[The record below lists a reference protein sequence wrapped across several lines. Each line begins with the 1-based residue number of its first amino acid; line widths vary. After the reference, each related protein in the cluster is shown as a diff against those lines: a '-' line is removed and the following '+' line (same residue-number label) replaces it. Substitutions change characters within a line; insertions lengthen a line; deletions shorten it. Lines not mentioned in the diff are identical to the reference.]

1 MYKNNSFRVGILL
14 AIFSLYLFGSGFLI
28 RASAQTAVTPT
39 NVQPTIVESSPI
51 VPKGVTPT
59 AVEPTE
65 VRPTIFQRLVDGV
78 KFLFEQIGRPF
89 AALREGFRSFFQP
102 KEQEGLEEAQRQ
114 EARAIQAKIGKKTRA
129 DILKDEPLL
138 KDIRAYVEK
147 YHSDQKFS
155 GLREEQRTEEVLR
168 IFEEDAKSAGAEEE
182 DLSAGQVGTV
192 QKPSPT
198 SVSGGDAAVG
208 FDDEGS
214 PTGAGSQNGATQG
227 EEYSDVRCYQPSF
240 RDQYPSLCL
249 AKIPGVSSGSGSC
262 EVESLDKLY
271 SQRMKQAAPGG
282 RVSDYFADRLET
294 IATAILLPVISAQYS
309 GDAAVIQAA
318 KNKALLE
325 FKKRVFTVGGKSNTQ
340 YCFASTCAQCQEL
353 RGQCLQAKFEFPGF
367 PSKSL
372 GRSVN
377 LNILFRIKDYNG
389 QKYTLSALSYLTG
402 EFTPSNRILKEG
414 STVKNNGGAFSGS
427 LRFCAKLGG
436 TQDLTDLPFTVSKE
450 LPISDADLDTIVG
463 MLQ

>member
-1 MYKNNSFRVGILL
+1 MYRSKIFRVGILL
-14 AIFSLYLFGSGFLI
+14 AILSLYLLGSGFAI
-28 RASAQTAVTPT
+28 QASAQTEIKQTEVAATEV
-39 NVQPTIVESSPI
+39 
-51 VPKGVTPT
+51 KGTG
-59 AVEPTE
+59 VEPTE
-65 VRPTIFQRLVDGV
+65 VKPTIFQRLVDGI

-102 KEQEGLEEAQRQ
+102 GEKEKSEEAQRQ
-114 EARAIQAKIGKKTRA
+114 EVRAIQARIGNKTRA
-129 DILKDEPLL
+129 AILEDEVLL
-138 KDIRAYVEK
+138 KDMRLYVEK
-147 YHSDQKFS
+147 YHPSEKFS
-155 GLREEQRTEEVLR
+155 GLREEQKKEEVLR
-168 IFEEDAKSAGAEEE
+168 IFEEDAKTAGAEEGGAE
-182 DLSAGQVGTV
+182 GGLSAGQVKTAP
-192 QKPSPT
+192 KPSPT
-198 SVSGGDAAVG
+198 SVSGGDAVVG

-214 PTGAGSQNGATQG
+214 QTGATGQSGATQG
-227 EEYSDVRCYQPSF
+227 EEYSDARCYQPSF

-249 AKIPGVSSGSGSC
+249 AKVPGVSVGSGSC

-282 RVSDYFADRLET
+282 RVSEYFAERLET
-294 IATAILLPVISAQYS
+294 IATAILLPVINAQYS
-309 GDAAVIQAA
+309 GDEAAFQVA
-318 KNKALLE
+318 KTNALVE

-340 YCFASTCAQCQEL
+340 YCFASNCTQCQEL

-367 PSKSL
+367 PSKNL

-414 STVKNNGGAFSGS
+414 STVKNDGGVFSGS
-427 LRFCAKLGG
+427 LKFCAKLGG
-436 TQDLTDLPFTVSKE
+436 SQDLTNIPFTVSKE
-450 LPISDADLDTIVG
+450 LPISDADLETIIG